1 MATKIDHRLE
11 GLQALASMISDA
23 YRRHR
28 IKGIKLSDLPEVPDS
43 VVISRD
49 EIIAGYEPS
58 DSGKG
63 YVYTETVSVD
73 HFLRNKKKRG
83 CNEKRNNTD

>member
-28 IKGIKLSDLPEVPDS
+28 IQGIKLSDLPEVPDS

-49 EIIAGYEPS
+49 EIVAAFEPD

-73 HFLRNKKKRG
+73 HFLKNKQRRG
-83 CNEKRNNTD
+83 SNGKRNHTD